1 MSSFPRRAALL
12 AAGLA
17 VPALASAQGAAAASL
32 PFEQIAAAMKP
43 GTWTWAAK
51 LTANGQQQDF
61 GSRTLTL
68 EKSKVGNGWLLLDA
82 QSNAMVTMSDSLVLG
97 AADLGPVSR
106 SLKMQTPMGEASLAM
121 TFTADSVKGALNAP
135 GQSQTIASKNVKG
148 ALSNDGVLLL
158 ALGKLPLADAWTG
171 RVELL
176 NPQSGATI
184 PLTLTVKG
192 QEKVTVPAGAF
203 DTWIVESTGGPAAL
217 TMYVAKN
224 GGPVVR
230 VVQAVPQMGGT
241 MESVLQK

>member
-1 MSSFPRRAALL
+1 MPYLARRAALV

-17 VPALASAQGAAAASL
+17 LPAIAGAQEPAAAL
-32 PFEQIAAAMKP
+32 PLEQIAAAMKP

-51 LTANGQQQDF
+51 LTANGQTQDF

-68 EKSKVGNGWLLLDA
+68 EKSRVGTGWLMLDA
-82 QSNAMVTMSDSLVLG
+82 QTNAMVTMSDSLVLA

-106 SLKMQTPMGEASLAM
+106 SLRMQTPMGEATLAM
-121 TFTADSVKGALNAP
+121 TFTADSVKGAIAAP
-135 GQSQTIASKNVKG
+135 GQSQTIATKNVKG
-148 ALSNDGVLLL
+148 ALSNDGVLLIG
-158 ALGKLPLADAWTG
+158 LGKLPLGEKWTG

-192 QEKVTVPAGAF
+192 TEKVTVPAGSF
-203 DTWIVESTGGPAAL
+203 DAWVVESAGGPSAI
-217 TMYVAKN
+217 TFYVAK